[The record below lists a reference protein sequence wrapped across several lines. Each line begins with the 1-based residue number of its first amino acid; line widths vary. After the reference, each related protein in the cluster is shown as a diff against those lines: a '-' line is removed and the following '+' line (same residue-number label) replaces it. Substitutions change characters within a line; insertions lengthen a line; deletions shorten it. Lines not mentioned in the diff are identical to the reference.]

1 MNESIH
7 VYVKLQQDADGY
19 PPFEAEEIAA
29 SSLDNGRCRIDGI
42 PVFVDGLACGDVV
55 EVVHVQGDTRI
66 WATQVLESGGH
77 WTVRVLPWKPEALHS
92 VAHHFM
98 RLGCK
103 ANATQFG
110 LVAVDVP
117 PNVPARRIMS
127 ALEHGKVAGEW
138 DFDLG
143 VSPD

>member
-1 MNESIH
+1 MNEMTN

-29 SSLDNGRCRIDGI
+29 TPVGRGRCRIEGI
-42 PVFVDGLACGDVV
+42 PVFVEGLARGDVV
-55 EVVHVQGDTRI
+55 EVVNVQGDKRI
-66 WATQVLESGGH
+66 WATQVLDSGGH
-77 WTVRVLPWKPEALHS
+77 WTVRVLPWKPEALHR
-92 VAHHFM
+92 VAHHFIH
-98 RLGCK
+98 LGC
-103 ANATQFG
+103 NAKVTQYG

-117 PNVPARRIMS
+117 PDVPARRIMS